1 MWPYIFNLDILQS
14 LQKNRQR
21 SLMNTNLEKWNGI
34 KVFFDNAMSILLITC
49 LENIHTISETL
60 DKEYQ
65 GTIYIAIDQFTVKL
79 FEAFNPLINF
89 LEKEN
94 RPTTNH
100 GISAYLFMIFVWS
113 NAAIQIY
120 RSH

>member
-1 MWPYIFNLDILQS
+1 
-14 LQKNRQR
+14 
-21 SLMNTNLEKWNGI
+21 
-34 KVFFDNAMSILLITC
+34 MSILLITR
-49 LENIHTISETL
+49 LENTHTISETL

-65 GTIYIAIDQFTVKL
+65 GTIYIAIDQFTVKH

-100 GISAYLFMIFVWS
+100 GISAYLFMIFV
-113 NAAIQIY
+113 
-120 RSH
+120 